1 MMADIVE
8 IQRTGVPYGL
18 FNQRIEPGFVL
29 KNGFVLLECEKD
41 EAGRYTGGAVIDGM
55 YLRAAR
61 QYEPVRNES
70 GEIQAFRR
78 VDRQSVPGQLKT
90 LGKPDQKS
98 SQIRRDINQ

>member
-1 MMADIVE
+1 MVDIVG
-8 IQRTGVPYGL
+8 IKRTGVPYGL

-29 KNGFVLLECEKD
+29 ENGFVLLECEKD
-41 EAGRYTGGAVIDGM
+41 EMGRYIGGAVIDGM

-78 VDRQSVPGQLKT
+78 VDQQFIPRQLKT
-90 LGKPDQKS
+90 QEKHGQ
-98 SQIRRDINQ
+98 

>member
-1 MMADIVE
+1 MADIVG
-8 IQRTGVPYGL
+8 IKRTGVPYGL

-90 LGKPDQKS
+90 QGKP
-98 SQIRRDINQ
+98 SQTSNQTRRDINQ

>member
-1 MMADIVE
+1 MADIVG

-41 EAGRYTGGAVIDGM
+41 ETGRYMGGAVIDGM

-70 GEIQAFRR
+70 GEILAFRR
-78 VDRQSVPGQLKT
+78 VHQQSVPRQLKT
-90 LGKPDQKS
+90 QGKPSQKS
-98 SQIRRDINQ
+98 NQTRRDINQ